1 MQNRNYNKSKIVEIT
16 KSIFREYDIRGVYP
30 HQINEEAVGNIA
42 KAIYIKCKQ
51 EGVNKICVGRDG
63 RLSGES
69 LLETLSFSLSKYG
82 LNVENIG
89 MVTTPLLYFAAKK
102 NKSKSGVMITGS
114 HNPKDYN
121 GIKLVINDKP
131 VSGNEIYKLINTD
144 IKTSKKIGEIKYK
157 DIKDEYVAE
166 VVENINLVSD
176 KKIKVVIDCG
186 NGSAGC
192 IAPILFKKLG
202 CEVIELYSDVDGNF
216 PNHHPD
222 PGKLENLK
230 DLAVAVK
237 SSNADLG
244 LAFDGDGDR
253 VGLITDKGEI
263 VFPDKILMMMS
274 KDILKNKKGK
284 IIFDVKCSNALPKI
298 IKDFNGTP
306 IISPTGHFHIKNG
319 IKEHNPLLAGE
330 MSGHIF
336 FNDKWYGFDDGHYS
350 GARIIELISKN
361 NCSISSLNEK
371 LPKLF
376 STPELNISVTDENK
390 FKIIEEFSKNC
401 LLKGEK
407 ITIDGLRINFDN
419 GWGLIRASN
428 TTPKLVLRFEG
439 NSKND
444 LKSIQKKFLD
454 ELTRICPYIDI
465 NLE

>member
-30 HQINEEAVGNIA
+30 HQINEEVVGNIA

-102 NKSKSGVMITGS
+102 NKSKSGIMITGS

-274 KDILKNKKGK
+274 EDILKNKKGK

-298 IKDFNGTP
+298 IKNFNGTP